1 MVQDMLNR
9 VGYVIVY
16 VRDMDSMVAF
26 WRDKLG
32 FKPSYVS
39 SDWSEFPLDNIVL
52 ALHHSRDAQA
62 RHTGIVFQVDNIH
75 ETVNTLKSM
84 CIEVSEVRDI
94 GVGLEATFID
104 PEGNKYN
111 LFQRKP

>member
-52 ALHHSRDAQA
+52 ALHHSRDARA
-62 RHTGIVFQVDNIH
+62 GHTGIVFQVDDIH
-75 ETVNTLKSM
+75 ATVNTLRSM
-84 CIEVSEVRDI
+84 GIEVSEVRDI